1 MTQDPLLVLPA
12 FGDSV
17 GEWGVIDI
25 IIVTTYKY

>member
-17 GEWGVIDI
+17 GESLTLSLLQLTKIRS
-25 IIVTTYKY
+25 